1 MMPHATPPARARAR
15 PPAPGSTRNGARAR
29 LAFGALALT
38 LLAACGDSNVQEVK
52 QWMAGVEKNTKV
64 AVTPLSEPKTFL
76 PFAYSAKEMVDP
88 TSPNKLLTELAKAA
102 AKSDN
107 PLKPDEHRRK
117 EVLEAYPLDT
127 MKMVGNLQKGGVNYA
142 LIAIERAIYQ
152 VKLGQ
157 RLGQN
162 YGVVTTVSD
171 NAIQIKEVVQDAGGE
186 WVERISKLELQESKE
201 TRK

>member
-1 MMPHATPPARARAR
+1 MTPRLHP
-15 PPAPGSTRNGARAR
+15 RAR
-29 LAFGALALT
+29 LAAAALAAA

-52 QWMAGVEKNTKV
+52 QWMAGVERDTKV
-64 AVTPLSEPKTFL
+64 AVPPLSEPKTFV
-76 PFAYSAKEMVDP
+76 PFAYSARELIDP

-117 EVLEAYPLDT
+117 ELLESYPLDT
-127 MKMVGNLQKGGVNYA
+127 MKMVGNLQKGGVNYV
-142 LIAIERAIYQ
+142 LLQIERAVYQ

-162 YGVVTTVSD
+162 YGVVTAVSD

-186 WVERISKLELQESKE
+186 WVERMSKLELQESKE